1 MKQYEELGGI
11 PKMSANVPAA
21 KDNTDRRIR
30 ELEDQIR
37 DQVQTLNRM
46 HRDIVRLRTAINEVS
61 ARIK

>member
-1 MKQYEELGGI
+1 MKQYEELSEI
-11 PKMSANVPAA
+11 PKMSATVPAA

-37 DQVQTLNRM
+37 DQAQTLTRM
-46 HRDIVRLRTAINEVS
+46 HRDIVRLRSSINEVS